1 MILRKNLK
9 SRAISRS
16 LFVCFQLV
24 SLVAEQLIGDEE
36 ITGWKIALKEIHA
49 ALNKQVS
56 LMLVGNPLKDLSNRN
71 VRSIRYR
78 RT

>member
-1 MILRKNLK
+1 M
-9 SRAISRS
+9 
-16 LFVCFQLV
+16 

-56 LMLVGNPLKDLSNRN
+56 LMLFGNPLKDLSNRN
-71 VRSIRYR
+71 ARSIRYR